1 MRPFMFSSAAEDQ
14 PRDTWQ
20 KMQLFASAPTVR
32 CRWRNILATM
42 YGLCRLLRD
51 ASCMNKRCEIV
62 LEGGTKDRNSLAM
75 LQLGRVP
82 EQEAYDRSDQRNRVH
97 VSPRR

>member
-1 MRPFMFSSAAEDQ
+1 MLLAEYLNHSAWA
-14 PRDTWQ
+14 
-20 KMQLFASAPTVR
+20 V
-32 CRWRNILATM
+32 
-42 YGLCRLLRD
+42 CRLLRD
-51 ASCMNKRCEIV
+51 ASCMNKRCEIIQ
-62 LEGGTKDRNSLAM
+62 EGGTKDRNSLAM

>member
-42 YGLCRLLRD
+42 YGLYRLLRD
-51 ASCMNKRCEIV
+51 ASCMDKRCEIV
-62 LEGGTKDRNSLAM
+62 LEGGTKDRNSLAV
-75 LQLGRVP
+75 LQHLIVCRKRKRMTGVH
-82 EQEAYDRSDQRNRVH
+82 QRNRGD
-97 VSPRR
+97 R